1 MIKLTRL
8 QGKEFYL
15 NADIIEVIEATPD
28 TVITLIDGTK
38 YVVRESIEDVI
49 QRIVKYKQEVGY
61 GFLKIIT
68 KDKSDYKE
76 NF

>member
-15 NADIIEVIEATPD
+15 NADIIETIEATPD
-28 TVITLIDGTK
+28 TVITLLDGTK
-38 YVVRESIEDVI
+38 YVVRENIEEVINRVI
-49 QRIVKYKQEVGY
+49 QYKREVGY

-68 KDKSDYKE
+68 KDQNNY
-76 NF
+76 

>member
-15 NADIIEVIEATPD
+15 NADMIETVEATPD
-28 TVITLIDGTK
+28 TVITLINGTK
-38 YVVRESIEDVI
+38 YIVKETIQEVI
-49 QRIVKYKQEVGY
+49 DEIVKYKKEIGY

-68 KDKSDYKE
+68 REQEEYKE
-76 NF
+76 

>member
-15 NADIIEVIEATPD
+15 NADMIETVEATPD
-28 TVITLIDGTK
+28 TVITLINGTK
-38 YVVRESIEDVI
+38 YIVKETIQKVI
-49 QRIVKYKQEVGY
+49 DEIVKYKKEIGY

-68 KDKSDYKE
+68 REQEEYKE
-76 NF
+76 